1 MYKIRKWIIFLAIL
15 TGSFALSACSNMSS
29 AKTKIDDTN
38 STELSQTPNNQ
49 DSSVTDKANI
59 TDKVNVTDEAN
70 ITDKAN
76 ITGKVNV
83 TDEANITNKVNVIDK
98 VNVTDKINQHEIRIK
113 LTFNDKEAI
122 AVLENNPTTQSLL
135 VQLPITVFFD
145 DFAGAE
151 KITYT
156 PTELSKKEAPNG
168 YNPSI
173 GDIACY
179 APWGNLAIYYKDQP
193 YANGLIPMGHFESGL
208 EELSNMGKEIRVT
221 IEQI

>member
-49 DSSVTDKANI
+49 DSSITDKANI

-70 ITDKAN
+70 IT
-76 ITGKVNV
+76 
-83 TDEANITNKVNVIDK
+83 DK

-135 VQLPITVFFD
+135 VQLPITVSFD

-156 PTELSKKEAPNG
+156 PTELSKKEAPDG
-168 YNPSI
+168 YNPRI

>member
-1 MYKIRKWIIFLAIL
+1 MVLLINKRGFCMYKIRKWIIFLAIL

-49 DSSVTDKANI
+49 DSSITDKANI
-59 TDKVNVTDEAN
+59 TDKVNVIDEAN
-70 ITDKAN
+70 IT
-76 ITGKVNV
+76 
-83 TDEANITNKVNVIDK
+83 DK

-135 VQLPITVFFD
+135 VQLPITVSFD

>member
-1 MYKIRKWIIFLAIL
+1 M
-15 TGSFALSACSNMSS
+15 
-29 AKTKIDDTN
+29 
-38 STELSQTPNNQ
+38 
-49 DSSVTDKANI
+49 
-59 TDKVNVTDEAN
+59 
-70 ITDKAN
+70 
-76 ITGKVNV
+76 
-83 TDEANITNKVNVIDK
+83 
-98 VNVTDKINQHEIRIK
+98 RIK

-135 VQLPITVFFD
+135 VQLPITVSFD